1 MKILVWRRQR
11 FRALLSLLLALS
23 SGFTLGVN
31 PKKEETP
38 GGDFGISGQ
47 LSLKESSPTSNTEQV

>member
-11 FRALLSLLLALS
+11 LRALLSLLQALS

-31 PKKEETP
+31 PKKEDTS
-38 GGDFGISGQ
+38 GGDFGISEQ
-47 LSLKESSPTSNTEQV
+47 LPLKDPSPPSNTKQV